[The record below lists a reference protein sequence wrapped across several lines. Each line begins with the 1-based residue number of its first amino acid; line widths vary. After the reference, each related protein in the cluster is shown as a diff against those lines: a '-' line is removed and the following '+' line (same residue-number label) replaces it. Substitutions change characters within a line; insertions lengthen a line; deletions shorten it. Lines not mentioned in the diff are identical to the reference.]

1 MGNPYP
7 PQPLDICPVPV
18 IGYAQIGQSRYGY
31 RKKIVWKYWTSSFND
46 FGCQLNCAYLPLG
59 IALYFFFHICVHLLP
74 PVVTNVVLLS
84 CRQTNFGL
92 GLSHAFFQN
101 GILVC
106 LFSQIS
112 CHLLLCRQFVSLLS
126 KPDWFGV
133 LSFIFLFIFLFIF
146 VSIDCENIAINMF
159 SSFKKYII
167 FNFHQ
172 SKKFT

>member
-1 MGNPYP
+1 MRKLYLLIWFVD
-7 PQPLDICPVPV
+7 QPCHCRFTKSDLVVNQIVLISLLGLHCISFFTFVCIYCP
-18 IGYAQIGQSRYGY
+18 
-31 RKKIVWKYWTSSFND
+31 
-46 FGCQLNCAYLPLG
+46 L
-59 IALYFFFHICVHLLP
+59 
-74 PVVTNVVLLS
+74 VVTNVVLLS

-133 LSFIFLFIFLFIF
+133 LSFHFCLYFYSFIKVLIVKILQSIYFPVSHWNIFF
-146 VSIDCENIAINMF
+146 
-159 SSFKKYII
+159 
-167 FNFHQ
+167 
-172 SKKFT
+172 

>member
-1 MGNPYP
+1 MVAS
-7 PQPLDICPVPV
+7 I
-18 IGYAQIGQSRYGY
+18 A
-31 RKKIVWKYWTSSFND
+31 KKIVWKYWTSSFND

-112 CHLLLCRQFVSLLS
+112 CHLLLCRQFVSLMS

-133 LSFIFLFIFLFIF
+133 LSYIFLFIFLFIY
-146 VSIDCENIAINMF
+146 VSIDCEILQSICFPASQNILF
-159 SSFKKYII
+159 SISIRSWSNAKK
-167 FNFHQ
+167 
-172 SKKFT
+172 